1 MGLKSQ
7 LLQLEARILQLT
19 GCTRLCVI
27 LATIGCGL
35 SAGAAASTYWLL
47 HEPMESVGSTV
58 VQQVAAAK
66 CTAVNQVMAGLSLV
80 RLDGVI
86 SGHRHA
92 WHQDASGALGR
103 WSSFGVINLANG
115 KLVDLHGSSWRP
127 ATVLSRLKALG
138 LNREAVTA
146 WPQPSVTPPAMNAE
160 LRPFSCSL
168 DSFERHPDQIHVYP
182 IPPPE
187 PRKPGAD
194 AAGPG
199 AGQWFAFVHG
209 PWRGGT
215 TPLAALAL
223 VNLQELAP
231 QMSGIDGSVDA
242 LIHQSQTYLSS
253 QLSLYPKTIL
263 ANHEALVRALP
274 ILDQEDRKLATL
286 RILPFA
292 NQVIVARVSVDHRIL
307 TQSSR
312 RAAAGVFLIGLFT
325 TGLVVL
331 VSRASQ
337 LRLNRLNKA
346 LAEESRTDG
355 LTQMANRRAWDEAIA
370 TAESRRRRH
379 GENYAVVVV
388 DLDGFKQINDRLG
401 HQRGDEVLKQVS
413 GNLARTL
420 RSGDLLARV
429 GGDEFAFLIYRADA
443 AGLQGLLERIE
454 QSLREERIQASI
466 GGALSGPE
474 CSLEQTWHLADAGMY
489 ARKWNRPIPNGA
501 TGQAS

>member
-1 MGLKSQ
+1 LGLRSQ
-7 LLQLEARILQLT
+7 LRQLEARLLQRT
-19 GCTRLCVI
+19 GCTRLCVT
-27 LATIGCGL
+27 LAAIGCGL

-47 HEPMESVGSTV
+47 HEPMESVGSAV
-58 VQQVAAAK
+58 VQQLAAAK

-86 SGHRHA
+86 SSQRHA
-92 WHQDASGALGR
+92 WEQGASGALGR
-103 WSSFGVINLANG
+103 WSSFGVIDLANG
-115 KLVDLHGSSWRP
+115 RLVDLHSSSWRP

-138 LNREAVTA
+138 LDREAVTA
-146 WPQPSVTPPAMNAE
+146 WPQPGVTPPAMRAE
-160 LRPFSCSL
+160 LEPLSCSL
-168 DSFERHPDQIHVYP
+168 DSFALHPDQVRIYP

-199 AGQWFAFVHG
+199 AEQWFAFVYG

-215 TPLAALAL
+215 TPLAAFAL

-231 QMSGIDGSVDA
+231 QMSGIDGSRDA
-242 LIHQSQTYLSS
+242 LIHQSQIYLNS

-263 ANHEALVRALP
+263 ANHEALMRALP
-274 ILDQEDRKLATL
+274 ILDKEDRKLATL

-292 NQVIVARVSVDHRIL
+292 NQVIVARLSVDHRIL

-312 RAAAGVFLIGLFT
+312 RAAAGVFLIGLFS

-337 LRLNRLNKA
+337 LRLKQLNKA

-379 GENYAVVVV
+379 GEDYAVVVI

-401 HQRGDEVLKQVS
+401 HQRGDAVLKQAS
-413 GNLARTL
+413 SNLARTL
-420 RSGDLLARV
+420 GSGDLLARV
-429 GGDEFAFLIYRADA
+429 GGDEFAILICRADA
-443 AGLQGLLERIE
+443 AGLQGLLERLE
-454 QSLREERIQASI
+454 LSLREERIQASI

-489 ARKWNRPIPNGA
+489 ARKWNRTIPVGA
-501 TGQAS
+501 TGQAP